1 MKGVVTA
8 AAAAACALVVA
19 LPAAGAAKVPRPTYA
34 TPEVT
39 ITTPF
44 VVVHYTR
51 TGPDHPRFMAD
62 DDHDGVPNY
71 IEKLAAAANKAWLW
85 YAHNGFHAPLPDT
98 AGPDAK
104 LDIYVKALPRGE
116 YGVTIPTPEADGGAF
131 MVIDNQLDEAH
142 LAKHGSLQQTVAH
155 ELFHAFQL
163 SYVPDGNIPH
173 WVAEGS
179 ALAMQTYVYPQIA
192 DEATFSYLDQWLT
205 QPGRSLFDEAQGCD
219 HCYGGALWWRF
230 VFGLGGHVLSDYFGR
245 LYGYEQLHR
254 PILNGLQPLNEVLQK
269 DVKNGSLYAEFA
281 RFSYDI
287 YRANYRPAAAYRLVA
302 SSRTRTTGLKV
313 VLGLSTQYVPIAVPA
328 GARRIEVGVGAGG
341 GPSPEVR
348 LVVGGPKGRVL
359 RGRLRDGGHLRA
371 FSLRLRNARERRS
384 VVLIVTSGR
393 EHGTAYRVAY
403 RAG

>member
-1 MKGVVTA
+1 MRGVVLA
-8 AAAAACALVVA
+8 AVAACALVVA
-19 LPAAGAAKVPRPTYA
+19 LPAAGAAQVPRPTY
-34 TPEVT
+34 TSPEVT
-39 ITTPF
+39 ISTPF

-51 TGPDHPRFMAD
+51 TGADHPRFMAD

-98 AGPDAK
+98 AGPSTK

-116 YGVTIPTPEADGGAF
+116 YGVTIPTPDAEGGAF

-230 VFGLGGHVLSDYFGR
+230 VFGLGRHVLSDYFGR

-269 DVKNGSLYAEFA
+269 DVRNGSLYAEYA

-287 YRANYRPAAAYRLVA
+287 YRADYRPAATYRLA
-302 SSRTRTTGLKV
+302 AGSRTKTTRLRV
-313 VLGLSTQYVPIAVPA
+313 VLGLSTHYVPIAVPPDA
-328 GARRIEVGVGAGG
+328 KRISVGVVAGG
-341 GPSPEVR
+341 GPSPVVK
-348 LVVGGPKGRVL
+348 LVVGGPKGRVVRDVERD
-359 RGRLRDGGHLRA
+359 RGRLQTFATRFRSG
-371 FSLRLRNARERRS
+371 RERSS

-393 EHGTAYRVAY
+393 ERGTAYKVFY